1 MNILIYLYGGNVD
14 KFLNTKKA
22 AEFCGFNH
30 IYFGRL
36 IEQYQI
42 PRYGPKR
49 NRFKVS
55 DLEEWMMR
63 PELFKAT
70 KQENSETR
78 TFRKVR

>member
-1 MNILIYLYGGNVD
+1 MD
-14 KFLNTKKA
+14 KYLNTKKA

-36 IEQYQI
+36 MELYRI

-55 DLEEWMMR
+55 DLEDWMVK
-63 PELFKAT
+63 PESFT
-70 KQENSETR
+70 PMEETESGETR
-78 TFRKVR
+78 KFRKVR